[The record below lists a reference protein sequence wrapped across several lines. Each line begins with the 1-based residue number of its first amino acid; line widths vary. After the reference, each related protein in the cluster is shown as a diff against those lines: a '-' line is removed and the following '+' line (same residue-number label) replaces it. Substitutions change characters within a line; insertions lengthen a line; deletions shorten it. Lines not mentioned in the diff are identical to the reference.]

1 MNRNEYELPQIE
13 VVELELENA
22 ILQASGEDMIPIDFV
37 NDSSGMDVPPVSL

>member
-22 ILQASGEDMIPIDFV
+22 ILQAIVIFFC
-37 NDSSGMDVPPVSL
+37 NSLLLYLKKYVRPNYPNK